1 MSKNL
6 LIALSAISLAF
17 VACEKKDE
25 SAVEATKE
33 ASAEHHAAATHDHA
47 AATHEHAAAKEE
59 AKKEE
64 AHEAA
69 VVKEEEKK
77 SETAA
82 K

>member
-47 AATHEHAAAKEE
+47 AATHEHAAAAETHEAAKEE
-59 AKKEE
+59 AKK
-64 AHEAA
+64 
-69 VVKEEEKK
+69 KK
-77 SETAA
+77 LM
-82 K
+82 KQL